1 MFASGLQKSYLKKNC
16 NENTKIKQ
24 TMRLELEEVETM
36 NNAAGTT
43 MLMTMSLFPIVKM
56 TTLMQFCKRNWLL
69 QYEDEQT
76 EDEREGQAVQLKT
89 KTVGHATT
97 FLPR

>member
-1 MFASGLQKSYLKKNC
+1 MPVLDQINEKMKKGERLKVMFASGLQKSYLKKNC

-24 TMRLELEEVETM
+24 TMRLELEEAETM

-56 TTLMQFCKRNWLL
+56 TTLM
-69 QYEDEQT
+69 
-76 EDEREGQAVQLKT
+76 
-89 KTVGHATT
+89 
-97 FLPR
+97 

>member
-1 MFASGLQKSYLKKNC
+1 MLINGTLKKKTVPVLDQINEKMKKGERLKVMFSSGLQKSYLKKNC
-16 NENTKIKQ
+16 SENTKIKQ

-56 TTLMQFCKRNWLL
+56 TTLM
-69 QYEDEQT
+69 
-76 EDEREGQAVQLKT
+76 
-89 KTVGHATT
+89 
-97 FLPR
+97 

>member
-1 MFASGLQKSYLKKNC
+1 MLINGTLKKKTVPVLDQINEKMKKGERLKVMFASGLQKSYLKKNC

-43 MLMTMSLFPIVKM
+43 MLMTMSLFPIVK
-56 TTLMQFCKRNWLL
+56 
-69 QYEDEQT
+69 T
-76 EDEREGQAVQLKT
+76 EYADR
-89 KTVGHATT
+89 
-97 FLPR
+97 R